1 MSEMTVDYRIRKIT
15 DEEYDKLTPDQQFG
29 YNLDACTQ
37 RELAWAKKDYD
48 ARMSIVGPA
57 SLAIITNV
65 AGLLVFVLTSSF
77 LSVLLVVG
85 GTSVAMLWAVIRIV
99 LHSHAYRHLRDAK
112 TESKSTAG

>member
-1 MSEMTVDYRIRKIT
+1 MADNYRIREIT

-29 YNLDACTQ
+29 YNLDACTR

-48 ARMSIVGPA
+48 ATMSIVGPA

-65 AGLLVFVLTSSF
+65 TGLLVFVLTSSF

-85 GTSVAMLWAVIRIV
+85 GTSVAVLWAVIRVV
-99 LHSHAYRHLRDAK
+99 LRSHAYRHLRD
-112 TESKSTAG
+112 TETEPTSTTG